1 MRALVMRVFSPED
14 AGHGTNDDED
24 FLLLLIHGGGGRARC
39 GYRCRS
45 GSDGSRGLRGLG
57 QNGGHRETGKN
68 MGIPCPAS
76 YIDCPS
82 CPKRRCRF
90 GAASWANTHTHS
102 CHGTSVAE

>member
-1 MRALVMRVFSPED
+1 
-14 AGHGTNDDED
+14 
-24 FLLLLIHGGGGRARC
+24 
-39 GYRCRS
+39 
-45 GSDGSRGLRGLG
+45 
-57 QNGGHRETGKN
+57 